1 MKEFTKT
8 IYDSPSHQNELTSEM
23 NLSIRQAD
31 ISDRNIICALGV
43 TTFYEA
49 YFEQDEAN
57 DLANYVLENFSP
69 AQIEAELNNTDSTF
83 FIAES
88 NGKAVGYAKLR
99 ENSTVDCL
107 KNENAVEL
115 HRIYILERAKGKR
128 VGGKLLNRCFET
140 ARAKGYE
147 TIWLGVWEQNSAAQS
162 FYERLGFVKV
172 GEVQFPYGETVGTNF
187 VLKLEL

>member
-1 MKEFTKT
+1 
-8 IYDSPSHQNELTSEM
+8 M
-23 NLSIRQAD
+23 NLLIRQAE
-31 ISDRNIICALGV
+31 ISDTNIICALGV

-49 YFEQDEAN
+49 YFEQDESS
-57 DLANYVLENFSP
+57 DLASYVLESFSQ
-69 AQIEAELNNTDSTF
+69 AQIEEEINNTDSTF
-83 FIAES
+83 FIAEL

-115 HRIYILERAKGKR
+115 DRIYILERAKGKG

-147 TIWLGVWEQNSAAQS
+147 TIWLGVWERNTTALK
-162 FYERLGFVKV
+162 FYEKIGFLKV
-172 GEVQFPYGETVGTNF
+172 GELQFPYGETVGTNY
-187 VLKLEL
+187 VLKIKL